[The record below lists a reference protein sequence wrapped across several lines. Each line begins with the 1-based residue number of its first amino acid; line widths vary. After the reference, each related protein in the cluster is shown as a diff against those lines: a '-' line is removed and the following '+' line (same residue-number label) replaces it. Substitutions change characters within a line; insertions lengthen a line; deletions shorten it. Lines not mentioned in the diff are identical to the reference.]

1 MIYYYGLS
9 ADPITVAHIDILK
22 TIHKRLHNDDKL
34 LIGVANNDE
43 KNYKVLGS
51 DRMAM
56 VFEILNTKFD
66 MEKGNIEVKNQND
79 RTYKFLCDYIA
90 VNNGLTMKDITI
102 VVGEDEWKS
111 LCDAKWVNWDLLLK
125 HFNFLVFRRMGFEQG
140 FNDVGVVH
148 TMPKFAV
155 QVEFTTFDITRSVS
169 STKVRDILSRNPDC
183 HYEDVKDYIT
193 HQAFRYIKEHKLY
206 NQNGFDY
213 FEKDEKEFLDIY
225 ETKKFKNAMKIV
237 LKELKE
243 NDELTDEAE
252 EKIMKVVEKAYGE
265 PSVTTDTVA
274 YNGDQIL
281 LIRRKKAPYQ
291 NYWALPGGFFEK
303 TDEDLAFGAARELRE
318 ETSLDLDPS
327 QFVQIKSYGHNFD
340 PRMKIVDTAFSVRVP
355 KKLMEKA
362 KAADDAA
369 DFRWFSLDDLPKLA
383 FHHEQ
388 IINDWIKTRNDKGE

>member
-22 TIHKRLHNDDKL
+22 SIYKRLGENDKL
-34 LIGVANNDE
+34 MIGVVNNDE
-43 KNYKVLGS
+43 KNYKALGS

-56 VFEILNTKFD
+56 VFEMLHAKFD
-66 MEKGNIEVKNQND
+66 MDKGNIVVKSQSD

-90 VNNGLTMKDITI
+90 ANGLKMNDITI
-102 VVGEDEWKS
+102 VVGQDEWNS
-111 LCDAKWVNWDLLLK
+111 LCSGKWVNWDLLLK
-125 HFNFLVFRRMGFEQG
+125 HFEFLTFWREGMDDTIV
-140 FNDVGVVH
+140 
-148 TMPKFAV
+148 MPKFGV
-155 QVEFTTFDITRSVS
+155 NVEFTSFDITHAVS
-169 STKVRDILSRNPDC
+169 SSQVRDILSRNPDC

-206 NQNGFDY
+206 NQNSFDY

-225 ETKKFKNAMKIV
+225 ETKKFKNAMKLV

-243 NDELTDEAE
+243 DEELTDEAE

-265 PSVTTDTVA
+265 PSVTTDTIA

-303 TDEDLAFGAARELRE
+303 TDEDLAFGASRELRE
-318 ETSLDLDPS
+318 ETSLDMDPN
-327 QFVQIKSYGHNFD
+327 QFVQIKTYGHNFD
-340 PRMKIVDTAFSVRVP
+340 PRMKIVDTAFSVRIP
-355 KKLMEKA
+355 KKMMDKA
-362 KAADDAA
+362 KADDDAA
-369 DFRWFSLDDLPKLA
+369 EHRWFNINDLPKLA
-383 FHHEQ
+383 FHHEM
-388 IINDWIKTRNDKGE
+388 IIKDWLRKKENA

>member
-9 ADPITVAHIDILK
+9 ADPITIAHIDILK
-22 TIHKRLHNDDKL
+22 SIYKRLGENDKL
-34 LIGVANNDE
+34 MIGVVNNDE
-43 KNYKVLGS
+43 KNYKALGS

-56 VFEILNTKFD
+56 VFEMLHAKFD
-66 MEKGNIEVKNQND
+66 MEKGNIEVKSQSD

-90 VNNGLTMKDITI
+90 SNELTMNDITI
-102 VVGEDEWKS
+102 VVGEDEWKA

-140 FNDVGVVH
+140 FNDSGVVH
-148 TMPKFAV
+148 TMPKFGV
-155 QVEFTTFDITRSVS
+155 NVEFTTFNITHSVS
-169 STKVRDILSRNPDC
+169 SSQVRDILSRNPDC

-193 HQAFRYIKEHKLY
+193 HQAFRYIKDHKLY

-243 NDELTDEAE
+243 KKELTDKAE
-252 EKIMKVVEKAYGE
+252 ENIMKVVEKAYGE
-265 PSVTTDTVA
+265 PSVTTDTIA

-318 ETSLDLDPS
+318 ETSLDMDPS

-340 PRMKIVDTAFSVRVP
+340 PRMKIVDTAFYVRIP
-355 KKLMEKA
+355 KKMMDKA

-369 DFRWFSLDDLPKLA
+369 EQRWFNINDLPELA
-383 FHHEQ
+383 FHHEM
-388 IINDWIKTRNDKGE
+388 IIKDWLRKKEND

>member
-22 TIHKRLHNDDKL
+22 SIYKRLGENDKL
-34 LIGVANNDE
+34 MIGVVNNDE
-43 KNYKVLGS
+43 KNYKALGS

-56 VFEILNTKFD
+56 VFEMLHAKFD

-90 VNNGLTMKDITI
+90 ANGLKMNDITI
-102 VVGEDEWKS
+102 VVGQDEWNS
-111 LCDAKWVNWDLLLK
+111 LCSGKWVNWDLLLK
-125 HFNFLVFRRMGFEQG
+125 HFEFLAFWREGM
-140 FNDVGVVH
+140 DDTVV
-148 TMPKFAV
+148 MPKFGV
-155 QVEFTTFDITRSVS
+155 NVEFTSFDITHSVS
-169 STKVRDILSRNPDC
+169 SSKVRDILSRNPDC

-225 ETKKFKNAMKIV
+225 ETKKFKNAMKLV
-237 LKELKE
+237 LKELKDDE
-243 NDELTDEAE
+243 ELTDEAE

-265 PSVTTDTVA
+265 PSVTTDTIA

-318 ETSLDLDPS
+318 ETSLDMDPS
-327 QFVQIKSYGHNFD
+327 QFVQIKTYGHNFD
-340 PRMKIVDTAFSVRVP
+340 PRMKIVDTAFSVRIP
-355 KKLMEKA
+355 KKMMDKA
-362 KAADDAA
+362 KADDDAA
-369 DFRWFSLDDLPKLA
+369 EHRWFNINDLPKLA
-383 FHHEQ
+383 FHHEM
-388 IINDWIKTRNDKGE
+388 IIKDWLRKKENA